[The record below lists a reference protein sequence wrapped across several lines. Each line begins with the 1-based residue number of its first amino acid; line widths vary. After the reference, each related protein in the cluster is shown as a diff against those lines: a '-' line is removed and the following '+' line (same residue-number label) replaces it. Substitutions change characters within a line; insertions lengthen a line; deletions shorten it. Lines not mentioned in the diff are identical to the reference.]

1 VPPRTSWRDLLPG
14 LLALAVVVSSA
25 IGIMMFAGIGRLR
38 GKTIHI
44 FLVTNQARGV
54 IPGTEVWLE
63 GQKVGVVDRID
74 FRAPSADTG
83 SRVVIVMSVRVKDA
97 GQIRRD
103 SPAQVRIGGSIVGPV
118 VVYIDA
124 GNPRSPAARHGDTL
138 RGPAQ
143 SDLQLAGV
151 KANVAM
157 DQIGPL
163 IADAKTVIAHARNPN
178 GTIGA
183 AMAERGGG
191 EVARLR
197 AQMTRLREHMFR
209 GGGGGAKSRAG
220 IATHARSAL
229 ARVDSIRGLLKSPSS
244 SFGRFR
250 RDSTLGATV
259 ADVRDELARL
269 RSRFAESEGT
279 LGRLGTDSAV
289 TRAIADAQREMA
301 LLFDDIRRRPS
312 RYIVF

>member
-1 VPPRTSWRDLLPG
+1 MPPRTSWRNLLPG
-14 LLALAVVVSSA
+14 LLALAVVVSLA
-25 IGIMMFAGIGRLR
+25 IGVVLFAGIGRLR
-38 GKTIHI
+38 GKTMRV

-63 GQKVGVVDRID
+63 GKKVGVVDRID
-74 FRAPSADTG
+74 FRVPSADTA

-103 SPAQVRIGGSIVGPV
+103 SPAQVRVGGSIIGPV

-151 KANVAM
+151 KANIAM

-178 GTIGA
+178 GTVGA

-197 AQMTRLREHMFR
+197 AQMSRLREHLF
-209 GGGGGAKSRAG
+209 GSEGAKSLSG

-229 ARVDSIRGLLKSPSS
+229 ARVDSIRGLLKSSS
-244 SFGRFR
+244 NSLGRFR
-250 RDSTLGATV
+250 RDSTFGATV
-259 ADVRDELARL
+259 ANVRDELARL
-269 RSRFAESEGT
+269 RSQLAENDGT
-279 LGRLGTDSAV
+279 LGRIGTDSAL
-289 TRAIADAQREMA
+289 TRAVADAQREMT